1 MKISSVLNEYRSII
15 EPYILSYVKTA
26 LIPSALKSSMLYSLE
41 AGGKRLRPCMV
52 LAACRLAG
60 GDISAAL
67 PIAGAIEMVH
77 TYSLIHDDLPAM
89 DNDDFRRGKPSNH
102 KAFGEATAILAGDAL
117 LSSAFEL
124 MLDGFDQQSWNEGY
138 YKAVR
143 EVAGAIGATGM
154 IAGQMKDIKASLDAD
169 FSEETLRSIHKDKTG
184 ALIKASVL
192 AGAYVGGAGAECIC
206 ALMEFGDAFG
216 MLFQI
221 TDDILDCTGDI
232 NILGKSIGKDA
243 DTKKLTYVTL
253 FGLEQSRLMAKRA
266 AEGAKEALHKID
278 GDTEF
283 FSSRIDMTM
292 DRKY

>member
-1 MKISSVLNEYRSII
+1 MNIAPVLNEYRSIV
-15 EPYILSYVKTA
+15 EPYILSYIKTA
-26 LIPSALKSSMLYSLE
+26 LIPPPLKASMLYSLE
-41 AGGKRLRPCMV
+41 AGGKRLRPCMT

-60 GDISAAL
+60 GNIDSAL

-102 KAFGEATAILAGDAL
+102 KAFGEATALLAGDAL

-124 MLDGFDQQSWNEGY
+124 MLDGFGQSCGNEGY
-138 YKAVR
+138 YKAVK
-143 EVAGAIGATGM
+143 EVARAIGATGM
-154 IAGQMKDIKASLDAD
+154 IAGQIKDLKASLDAD

-184 ALIKASVL
+184 ALIRASVL
-192 AGAYVGGAGAECIC
+192 AGAYAGGASTEWMC

-221 TDDILDCTGDI
+221 TDDILDCTGDM
-232 NILGKSIGKDA
+232 NLLGKSIGKDA
-243 DTKKLTYVTL
+243 KTKKLTYATL
-253 FGLEQSRLMAKRA
+253 FGLEQSRLMAESA
-266 AEGAKEALHKID
+266 AERAKKALCKID

-283 FSSRIDMTM
+283 FSSLIDMTL

>member
-1 MKISSVLNEYRSII
+1 MELAPVLNEYRSMV

-26 LIPSALKSSMLYSLE
+26 LIPAPLQASMLYSLE
-41 AGGKRLRPCMV
+41 AGGKRLRPCMT

-60 GDISAAL
+60 GDVTTAL
-67 PIAGAIEMVH
+67 PIAGAIEMLH

-89 DNDDFRRGKPSNH
+89 DNDDFRRGKPSHH
-102 KAFGEATAILAGDAL
+102 KAGGEATAILAGDAL

-124 MLDGFDQQSWNEGY
+124 MLDGLDRHRENEGY
-138 YKAVR
+138 FKAVR
-143 EVAGAIGATGM
+143 EVARAIGATGM
-154 IAGQMKDIKASLDAD
+154 IAGQMKDIKASLDD
-169 FSEETLRSIHKDKTG
+169 DYSEDTLRSIHKDKTG
-184 ALIKASVL
+184 ALIRASVL
-192 AGAYVGGAGAECIC
+192 AGAYVGGADSQWIC

-232 NILGKSIGKDA
+232 NALGKSIGKDA
-243 DTKKLTYVTL
+243 KTKKLTYVTL
-253 FGLEQSRLMAKRA
+253 FGLEQSRIMAENA
-266 AEGAKEALHKID
+266 AERARKALYRID

-283 FSSRIDMTM
+283 FSSLIGMTM